1 MKSEIQ
7 LFTHHRNVNSRTI
20 DEIAELYQ
28 EINRYVK
35 ENNLIIKDCKILDTM
50 STSRDMYA
58 QVILESSPIQLSD
71 FNPIWEEKV
80 EQKDENE
87 VDPFKDENEV
97 DLDSFG
103 EYF

>member
-1 MKSEIQ
+1 MKSEIR

-20 DEIAELYQ
+20 DELDVFYQ
-28 EINRYVK
+28 EI
-35 ENNLIIKDCKILDTM
+35 NLIIKDCKILDTM

-71 FNPIWEEKV
+71 FNPIWEEKA
-80 EQKDENE
+80 E
-87 VDPFKDENEV
+87 PKDENEV